1 MTNGSMDSSRRDVT
15 DEIDELVAQSV
26 HIDEA
31 DIHERYEFLTKL
43 LNLTQRQSSEI
54 LDGFF
59 KVSKEYDE
67 LADEYHDLVQK
78 YNRTPGLLFVSFSVD
93 PVGTLE
99 ILLRDIER
107 MEKIEDQSGE
117 SWKWELSLSFRNRL
131 KIAWRLIFRPR
142 VKAVD
147 SDA

>member
-1 MTNGSMDSSRRDVT
+1 MTNGSTDSSRRDVT
-15 DEIDELVAQSV
+15 DEIDELIAQSA

-43 LNLTQRQSSEI
+43 LDLTQRQSSEN
-54 LDGFF
+54 LDMAI
-59 KVSKEYDE
+59 KNSKEYDE
-67 LADEYHDLVQK
+67 LVDKYYDLAQK
-78 YNRTPGLLFVSFSVD
+78 CNRAPGLLFASFSAD
-93 PVGTLE
+93 PVRTLE

-107 MEKIEDQSGE
+107 MEKIEDQSGD
-117 SWKWELSLSFRNRL
+117 SWKWELRLNFQNRL

-147 SDA
+147 PDA